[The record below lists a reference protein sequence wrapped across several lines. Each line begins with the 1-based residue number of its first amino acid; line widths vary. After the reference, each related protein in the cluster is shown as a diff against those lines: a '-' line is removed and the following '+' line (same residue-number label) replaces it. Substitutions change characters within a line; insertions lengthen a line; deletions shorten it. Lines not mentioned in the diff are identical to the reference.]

1 MRRRTPLLGLF
12 PHPKAGA
19 LGRVEGAVG
28 FTFQPHLD
36 EREGGGTFKLVRKW
50 RGFPQINSPQSWWQ
64 RYAGLLIRRE
74 GKDVNEVLGQRR
86 GAGRRSSS
94 HP

>member
-1 MRRRTPLLGLF
+1 MPLLGLF

-19 LGRVEGAVG
+19 LGGVG

-36 EREGGGTFKLVRKW
+36 AREGGGTFKLVHKW

-74 GKDVNEVLGQRR
+74 DKDVNEVLGERG